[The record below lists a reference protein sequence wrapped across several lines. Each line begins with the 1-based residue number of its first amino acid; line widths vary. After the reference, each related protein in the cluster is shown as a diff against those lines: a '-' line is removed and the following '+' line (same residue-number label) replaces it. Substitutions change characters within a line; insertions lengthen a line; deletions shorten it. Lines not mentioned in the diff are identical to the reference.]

1 MRRLI
6 KAACLL
12 ALLIAPLA
20 ASAAGTMPS
29 GPCRLIDP
37 STCPNTSEL
46 MRSTGFVQAL
56 GHFAEGVKASYFKAN
71 RSLSEQAASALG
83 GQSDHVVVLDGK
95 RYLFSGCP
103 SHDCRGNAAA
113 VILNEY
119 GQIEAVGISSFHCD
133 VQCDDAR
140 HLDFYIKTDA
150 QDDTVLAALKTWG
163 TSDTIRNGLFHPE
176 SDDGIAGRVDVHLI
190 P

>member
-12 ALLIAPLA
+12 ALLIAPFA
-20 ASAAGTMPS
+20 ASAAGSMPS

-37 STCPNTSEL
+37 STCPNTGEL
-46 MRSTGFVQAL
+46 VHAQGFVQAL
-56 GHFAEGVKASYFKAN
+56 GHFAEGMKVGYFKAD
-71 RSLSEQAASALG
+71 RTLSEQAASALT
-83 GQSDHVVVLDGK
+83 GQSANVVVLDGK

-113 VILNEY
+113 VVLNEY
-119 GQIEAVGISSFHCD
+119 GQIEALGISSFHCGA
-133 VQCDDAR
+133 QCDDVR

-150 QDDTVLAALKTWG
+150 QDDTVVAALKAWG
-163 TSDTIRNGLFHPE
+163 TSDNIRNGLFHPE
-176 SDDGIAGRVDVHLI
+176 ADDGIAARTDVHLI